1 MLKGW
6 HKYFINE
13 NHDDTEL
20 REMRTE
26 LRRATAECAAMVSGI
41 RYYASMPDG
50 PESRQRLLDLTD
62 TSWYGERYLRY
73 VDRIEGELRR
83 LKGGGES
90 ES

>member
-1 MLKGW
+1 MLSKI
-6 HKYFINE
+6 KKLFFDE
-13 NHDDTEL
+13 HDDTEL

-26 LRRATAECAAMVSGI
+26 LRRATAECAALVSGI
-41 RYYASMPDG
+41 RYYASKPDSQ
-50 PESRQRLLDLTD
+50 ESRQCLLDLAN
-62 TSWYGERYLRY
+62 TSRYGETYLQY